1 MADLPAHPD
10 TGSVPEPG
18 TDSASPPGGRPGRPV
33 AVGVALAA
41 GLVVLMV
48 VLHLLGVFGPGS
60 H

>member
-10 TGSVPEPG
+10 TGTGPEAGP
-18 TDSASPPGGRPGRPV
+18 DSASPPGSRRTRPA
-33 AVGVALAA
+33 AVGIALAI
-41 GLVVLMV
+41 GLLALMV